1 MTLFLMQYYLRG
13 FTFAFGLF
21 QNYYE
26 TDLLRDMNPSAISWV
41 GTTGSYLLIV
51 TGVISG
57 PLFDLGF
64 YRVMLFGGAAVST
77 FGCMMLSL
85 STKYYQI
92 LLSQGIC
99 MGLGCGVLYVPGLA
113 LVSRSFTT
121 RRAVALGIVT
131 CGAPI
136 GGIIYTIVFN
146 QLIDDIG
153 FDWTVRVMAFIM
165 LTSFSIAFPLLL
177 WGAGNTGDIAAG
189 ATRKIFDKH
198 AFADLGFWL
207 YTWSNFFIFCGY
219 LVPFFYIPSYAQLEL
234 GTSRSLALYSIVI
247 ASGASVV
254 GRMIAAFVAG
264 RIGAMIPWITCV
276 VVSAVMCLAW
286 IGIHSVAPFLVFAAL
301 YGECLILLSFHLFPF
316 HKIRTSNQA
325 SKPDEDEE

>member
-1 MTLFLMQYYLRG
+1 MAPGTWLLSRLLQRLVRVPQNNNPSRSNHEDLLIPPFLRG
-13 FTFAFGLF
+13 PTFAFGLF

-26 TDLLRDMNPSAISWV
+26 TVLLADMNPSAISWV

-64 YRVMLFGGAAVST
+64 YRVMLIGGAAVST

-121 RRAVALGIVT
+121 RRALALGIVT

-146 QLIDDIG
+146 QLIDEIG
-153 FDWTVRVMAFIM
+153 FDWTVRVMGFIM
-165 LTSFSIAFPLLL
+165 FTSFSIAFPLLL
-177 WGAGNTGDIAAG
+177 WGTVNTGDIAAG
-189 ATRKIFDKH
+189 TTRKIFDKN
-198 AFADLGFWL
+198 AFSDLGFWL
-207 YTWSNFFIFCGY
+207 YTWSNFF
-219 LVPFFYIPSYAQLEL
+219 
-234 GTSRSLALYSIVI
+234 
-247 ASGASVV
+247 
-254 GRMIAAFVAG
+254 
-264 RIGAMIPWITCV
+264 
-276 VVSAVMCLAW
+276 VS
-286 IGIHSVAPFLVFAAL
+286 SER
-301 YGECLILLSFHLFPF
+301 YGPLQSQNE
-316 HKIRTSNQA
+316 QG
-325 SKPDEDEE
+325 